1 MAERND
7 RALRWLEVGAN
18 VGIVC
23 GLVLVAFQ
31 IAQDRRIAT
40 ESNDLGFYDA
50 VSEQQR
56 HISGEE
62 LSTSLAKA
70 ISDPTKLTTKDYVA
84 LDAFYSGEMTSLIR
98 QEIILGAVA
107 EGAVSRWVN
116 FLMGN
121 PFGYA
126 YWKSHPMVWDRAPK
140 SRDAID
146 SLMTSKGPD
155 HAHFVRNRY
164 KTIGQIIA
172 SLDQQD

>member
-31 IAQDRRIAT
+31 IAQDRTIAT
-40 ESNDLGFYDA
+40 ESQNLGLGEEMHEA
-50 VSEQQR
+50 QL

-62 LSTSLAKA
+62 LSTSLATA

-84 LDAFYSGEMTSLIR
+84 LESFYAAEMTRLIR
-98 QEIILGAVA
+98 REFILGSVSR
-107 EGAVSRWVN
+107 GAVERWVY

-126 YWKSHPMVWDRAPK
+126 YWKSHPIVVDSAPK

>member
-7 RALRWLEVGAN
+7 RALRWLELGAN
-18 VGIVC
+18 IGIVC

-31 IAQDRRIAT
+31 ITQDRRIAT
-40 ESNDLGFYDA
+40 ESNDLGFYD
-50 VSEQQR
+50 VLNEQLR

-62 LSTSLAKA
+62 LATSLAKA

-84 LDAFYSGEMTSLIR
+84 LDAFYAGEMAGLIR
-98 QEIILGAVA
+98 REIILGSVSR
-107 EGAVSRWVN
+107 GAVERWVKY
-116 FLMGN
+116 LLGN

-126 YWKSHPMVWDRAPK
+126 WWKSRPGVLDTAPK
-140 SRDAID
+140 HRDAID